1 MLAPLEDAVPLLSV
15 EDLSIAFPGVGE
27 VVRNISFTIGRGET
41 VGIVGE
47 SGSGKSMLARAA
59 MRLLPEQ
66 ASITSGRMMFSDRA
80 LFDLSAREM
89 RSVRGAGIGM
99 VFQEPMTSLNPA
111 LTIGA
116 QIEEGLRAHG
126 RFGSDARERILSM
139 LEQVRIK
146 DPVGCLRKYPHEF
159 SGGMRQRIMLAS
171 VLLMQPALLIADEPT
186 TALDAV
192 IQREVL
198 EIMAEIT
205 RGLGVAVMLISH
217 DLGVVGAYT
226 ERLVIMQ
233 KGNMVEQGRTSDIL
247 LKPAHPYTQ
256 TLIAS
261 LPSREK
267 SWSRTSSM
275 PVAGETPLLEVDN
288 LRVTFVRKSGMP
300 FAPSIATDAL
310 RGVSLTIR
318 PGETVAV
325 VGESGSGKTTL
336 GRAVLRLTEKSGG
349 AIRIGGRDIHELS
362 GGALRQL
369 RRTAQVVFQDPYSSL
384 DPRRRIHEIVSEGLR
399 SEAGV
404 SRQERHARAA
414 AVLEEVDLPASFLDR
429 FPHQLSGGQRQRVCI
444 ARALIMRPSLVIAD
458 EPVSAL
464 DITVQAKI
472 LDLMKQLQAEHGF
485 AYLFISHDLG
495 VVEQIADR
503 VVVMQAG
510 RVVEEGPRDAIF
522 DRPQHP
528 YTRLLLQA
536 VPDLHEVAPG
546 AYEIRSRHYNDQPV
560 APVGMMFDWDH
571 AGGPARLVSV
581 GDHHH
586 VSCVPVGQR
595 EGLMR

>member
-1 MLAPLEDAVPLLSV
+1 MEKTPQDSVSLFAV
-15 EDLSIAFPGVGE
+15 EGLSIAFPGVGE
-27 VVRNISFTIGRGET
+27 VVRDISFSLGRGET
-41 VGIVGE
+41 IGVVGE

-59 MRLLPEQ
+59 MRLLPPQ
-66 ASITSGRMMFSDRA
+66 ASILRGRMTFEGRS
-80 LFDLSAREM
+80 LFDLGEREM

-126 RFGSDARERILSM
+126 RFGDGEGRRRILAM
-139 LEQVRIK
+139 LDRVRIQ
-146 DPVGCLRKYPHEF
+146 DPQACLRKYPHEF

-205 RGLGVAVMLISH
+205 RDLGVAVMLISH

-226 ERLVIMQ
+226 ERLVVMQ
-233 KGNMVEQGRTSDIL
+233 KGNLVEQGRTRNIL
-247 LKPAHPYTQ
+247 LRPAHPYTQ
-256 TLIAS
+256 ALIAS
-261 LPSREK
+261 LPSRDK
-267 SWSRTSSM
+267 SWSRTQPVSS
-275 PVAGETPLLEVDN
+275 PAGPPLLEVDE
-288 LRVTFVRKSGMP
+288 LRVTFTRKAALP
-300 FAPSIATDAL
+300 FAPPTKTNAL
-310 RGVSLTIR
+310 KGVSLAIG

-336 GRAVLRLTEKSGG
+336 GRAILRLVEKSGG
-349 AIRIGGRDIHELS
+349 AIRIGGRDIQQLS
-362 GGALRQL
+362 REALRQM
-369 RRTAQVVFQDPYSSL
+369 RRTAQIVFQDPYSSL

-399 SEAGV
+399 ADPLVKRRDYRS
-404 SRQERHARAA
+404 RAA

-429 FPHQLSGGQRQRVCI
+429 YPHQLSGGQRQRVCI
-444 ARALIMRPSLVIAD
+444 ARALIMSPSLVIAD

-472 LDLMKQLQAEHGF
+472 LELMKRLQRQHGF

-510 RVVEEGPRDAIF
+510 RVVEEGARDAIF
-522 DRPQHP
+522 DNPQHP

-536 VPDLHEVAPG
+536 VPDLHQVEPG
-546 AYEIRSRHYNDQPV
+546 AYEIRRRHYDDEPV
-560 APVGMMFDWDH
+560 APIGMQFDWKQ
-571 AGGPARLVSV
+571 AGSDARLVDV
-581 GDHHH
+581 GERHR
-586 VSCVPVGQR
+586 VACVPVLPGGR
-595 EGLMR
+595 V